1 MKNLIKKLANFPFYI
16 SLIFFAF
23 PITYVLDGSYPK
35 YTLLLTLPAI
45 ICYISMIYA
54 NNKYIS
60 FILWFY
66 LSCYIIYMTIW
77 IHPMNMLFSFY
88 LSNLIVWHFKDISF
102 RSYRITS
109 FFTILNF
116 LIIAILFGN
125 YRIPEKFIM
134 SCFYVLCLAT
144 FIFQRKA
151 YFDKKLKEEHRKHNE
166 HINILLAENERNR
179 ISRDLHDSIGHVFVM
194 LKLKAE
200 LAEKL
205 LIKNKLEEAQN
216 ELREIIEIS
225 TKSMHETRSIIN
237 NLKYRT
243 INEELK
249 IIEDIT
255 SLAEIKCKIENNIYT
270 KELSSWTTT
279 TTTMILK
286 ELINNIIKH
295 SNADNC
301 SLILNEKQ
309 NDITIISTDN
319 GVGFKEITGNELKSI
334 YERIKIVN
342 GTITIISKN
351 NPTKI
356 QVIIPK
362 KL

>member
-1 MKNLIKKLANFPFYI
+1 M
-16 SLIFFAF
+16 
-23 PITYVLDGSYPK
+23 
-35 YTLLLTLPAI
+35 
-45 ICYISMIYA
+45 
-54 NNKYIS
+54 
-60 FILWFY
+60 
-66 LSCYIIYMTIW
+66 
-77 IHPMNMLFSFY
+77 
-88 LSNLIVWHFKDISF
+88 
-102 RSYRITS
+102 
-109 FFTILNF
+109 
-116 LIIAILFGN
+116 
-125 YRIPEKFIM
+125 
-134 SCFYVLCLAT
+134 
-144 FIFQRKA
+144 
-151 YFDKKLKEEHRKHNE
+151 
-166 HINILLAENERNR
+166 
-179 ISRDLHDSIGHVFVM
+179 
-194 LKLKAE
+194 
-200 LAEKL
+200 
-205 LIKNKLEEAQN
+205 
-216 ELREIIEIS
+216 
-225 TKSMHETRSIIN
+225 
-237 NLKYRT
+237 
-243 INEELK
+243 
-249 IIEDIT
+249 
-255 SLAEIKCKIENNIYT
+255 AEIKCKIENNIYT